1 MDSGTLIT
9 KTQEIDEFF
18 EELNKSLPSAI
29 DVYMIGGGALMF
41 LGAKVETKDID
52 LIVSTREECD
62 ILSKTLFESGFES
75 VRPTDGL
82 EKVNLSDM
90 VAKGDFRI
98 DFFER
103 QVCGVLCLSE
113 AMKSRSKLI
122 LNLDKVRLFICCF
135 EDIFLFKSVTERE
148 GDLRDSENM
157 LFIHDFDWD
166 VLVREMRDQM
176 AIGNAVWITYATERM
191 VQLLGKDDPLVQ
203 PFIDMERE
211 YLEKWAVYYEDSDN
225 TE

>member
-1 MDSGTLIT
+1 
-9 KTQEIDEFF
+9 
-18 EELNKSLPSAI
+18 
-29 DVYMIGGGALMF
+29 
-41 LGAKVETKDID
+41 
-52 LIVSTREECD
+52 
-62 ILSKTLFESGFES
+62 
-75 VRPTDGL
+75 
-82 EKVNLSDM
+82 
-90 VAKGDFRI
+90 
-98 DFFER
+98 
-103 QVCGVLCLSE
+103 
-113 AMKSRSKLI
+113 
-122 LNLDKVRLFICCF
+122 
-135 EDIFLFKSVTERE
+135 
-148 GDLRDSENM
+148 M